1 MLVRWREDFIIEYV
15 GIIINLHRSGFMRL
29 WMGGK
34 VVTLLVVCS
43 ILCLGS
49 CERKANEQY
58 NKNENAC
65 LRQCDEKGYFKE
77 VCTRMCQSL
86 PCYH

>member
-1 MLVRWREDFIIEYV
+1 M
-15 GIIINLHRSGFMRL
+15 
-29 WMGGK
+29 
-34 VVTLLVVCS
+34 TLLVLCS
-43 ILCLGS
+43 ILSLGS
-49 CERKANEQY
+49 CERRANEQY